1 MKRMLTDQERTQ
13 LNQRISDVEKRVN
26 AQIVLAVIERCD
38 SYAELPWKAFALGAA
53 AAGLIAVLLNL
64 LRPGWHS
71 SPAVLLAVV
80 SMLAAG
86 AGFALLC
93 IVAQGFARFFLDAHR
108 AETEVRQYAQSLF
121 LAREVFA
128 TRGRTGVLL
137 LVSLFERHVVML
149 PDIGLNK
156 RMSREALQD
165 IVSRMTPVLQVGQ
178 VGRSLEE
185 GLRGLEENLAPTAA
199 GTPREN
205 ELSDALI
212 EEAGS

>member
-1 MKRMLTDQERTQ
+1 MKRMLTDQERSQ
-13 LNQRISDVEKRVN
+13 LNQRISEVEKRVN

-38 SYAELPWKAFALGAA
+38 SYAELPWKAFALGAV

-64 LRPGWHS
+64 ARPGWPQS
-71 SPAVLLAVV
+71 LAVLLAVV
-80 SMLAAG
+80 AMLAAG

-93 IVAQGFARFFLDAHR
+93 IVAPGFARFFLDVHR
-108 AETEVRQYAQSLF
+108 ADTEVRQYAQSLF

-128 TRGRTGVLL
+128 TRGRTGMLL
-137 LVSLFERHVVML
+137 LVSLFERKVVML
-149 PDIGLNK
+149 PDTGLDK
-156 RMSREALQD
+156 RLSREAMQN
-165 IVSRMTPVLQVGQ
+165 IVRRMTPVLKAGQ

-205 ELSDALI
+205 ELRDAII
-212 EEAGS
+212 EETGS